1 MATLTAPEIQRYCE
15 MLSHRLSA
23 SFHSTAVFD
32 ARTYQI
38 LDKIFD
44 QIKQVMPRERDYRRL
59 GFMVPCSPGGPLSS
73 SEIIR
78 NGWGTERSPIT
89 RNSRKF
95 GCPAFLTR
103 NIGIPLPPLNG
114 KRSDIEEFFLS
125 TE

>member
-59 GFMVPCSPGGPLSS
+59 GSMAPGSSGLYRAVRRLS
-73 SEIIR
+73 
-78 NGWGTERSPIT
+78 GTERSPIT

>member
-59 GFMVPCSPGGPLSS
+59 GSMAPGSSGLYRAVRRLSGMAGG
-73 SEIIR
+73 R
-78 NGWGTERSPIT
+78 RD
-89 RNSRKF
+89 
-95 GCPAFLTR
+95 LQLQ
-103 NIGIPLPPLNG
+103 GIPGNLAVL
-114 KRSDIEEFFLS
+114 LS
-125 TE
+125 